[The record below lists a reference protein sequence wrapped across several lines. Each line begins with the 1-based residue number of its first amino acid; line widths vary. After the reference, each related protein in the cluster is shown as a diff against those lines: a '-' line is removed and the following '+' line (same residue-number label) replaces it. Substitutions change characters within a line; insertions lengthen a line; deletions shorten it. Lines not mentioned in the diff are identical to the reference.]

1 MAVLVALLRA
11 VNVGGRKVAMA
22 DLRQVAEDLGYDDVR
37 TYIQSGNL
45 LVTTT
50 TGAAAVAKAL
60 EQGIADR
67 CGVDTD
73 VIVRTRAQLAKVV
86 DASPYLARGAD
97 PKHLHVVFCA
107 RRATVPLPDVAPYA
121 PEEVIAVGSELHL
134 FLPDGVGRS
143 KLAVDLARK
152 GKANVGTM
160 RNWNTVTRLLAM
172 ADGAA

>member
-1 MAVLVALLRA
+1 MPEPGVNTGGMAVLVALLRA

-73 VIVRTRAQLAKVV
+73 VIVRTKAQLAKVV
-86 DASPYLARGAD
+86 AASPYLARGAD
-97 PKHLHVVFCA
+97 PKHLHVVFCRGGPPCRSRTS
-107 RRATVPLPDVAPYA
+107 RR
-121 PEEVIAVGSELHL
+121 
-134 FLPDGVGRS
+134 
-143 KLAVDLARK
+143 
-152 GKANVGTM
+152 
-160 RNWNTVTRLLAM
+160 TRPRR
-172 ADGAA
+172 